1 MSYSKNDVVTAVTML
16 GEVVGKF
23 LEEDDTTIT
32 LGDPRLFVPGQ
43 DGKGGFAPG
52 LSMTGAQE
60 LSEAK
65 INRAVCLSV
74 IPAHPEIEAG
84 WREITSG
91 LIV

>member
-1 MSYSKNDVVTAVTML
+1 MSYKKNDVVTAVTML
-16 GEVVGKF
+16 GEVVGK
-23 LEEDDTTIT
+23 LLDEDNTTIT

-52 LSMTGAQE
+52 LSMTGQQD

-74 IPAHPEIEAG
+74 IPSHPEIEAG
-84 WREITSG
+84 WREVTSG
-91 LIV
+91 III